1 MNLKFVL
8 NEYILMWNL
17 LFRKSL
23 SKALNEKK
31 QKIWLNYKRQYGEL
45 QTERVNILKDPT
57 NYIPNDDTVY
67 NIMRDDNEYK
77 ECLKIAS
84 KYKFTLNRI
93 FDIEKTNILNECR
106 NITRLEV
113 DDYLVLI
120 VDPRLKVVEYEEFL
134 SKVICYGKDLP
145 DLDSIFDIIYNIY
158 KKESLEYFK
167 DELNN
172 KNIID
177 IVLDFLLCEIK
188 RRVTGSGS
196 YVLND
201 NKLKT
206 KIYLCF
212 LMYLGVR
219 IEEIDTYLP
228 KDGINID
235 KNILIELDDNRYLY
249 KKNLYI
255 FIKYCDEHFFE
266 DENDNYEEEDNTI
279 NIKIEEIG

>member
-266 DENDNYEEEDNTI
+266 DENERGHAENHP
-279 NIKIEEIG
+279 GLR